1 MKPADSTHVLV
12 IDDDE
17 AVAALVGALAAPF
30 AAEVLHTYGE
40 PFACASRRA
49 IDHVTTRPG
58 LRGVLVRAD
67 LAAGG
72 ERLERAAFHGVSV
85 LREIRTALA
94 APPPAALYGCVAPH
108 PAVAGPGGDVPFL
121 DLLGNSEAV
130 SSWLQSVLA
139 RPEADDA
146 PTLLTGVAAAD
157 LRRLRACFETVRPA
171 LEHALRAESGAGA
184 PGVTALEDVFASRG
198 WWELAEACASV
209 LRPARPNAQMASA
222 LREAGLA
229 IQALGA
235 IRWALEG
242 AGADGDQRQ
251 STAKDGLTRIAA
263 CGVLLD
269 HFTDEPKQA

>member
-1 MKPADSTHVLV
+1 MKPTDSMHVLV

-17 AVAALVGALAAPF
+17 AVAAHVGTLVAPF
-30 AAEVLHTYGE
+30 GAEVLHTRGE
-40 PFACASRRA
+40 PFARASRRA
-49 IDHVTTRPG
+49 IDHIATRPG

-108 PAVAGPGGDVPFL
+108 PAVDAPGGEVPFL
-121 DLLGNSEAV
+121 DLLGDAEAV
-130 SSWLQSVLA
+130 SSWLRSVFA
-139 RPEADDA
+139 RPQVGGA
-146 PTLLTGVAAAD
+146 PTALSGEAAAD

-171 LEHALRAESGAGA
+171 LEYALRAESGADVPGA
-184 PGVTALEDVFASRG
+184 GALEDVFASRG
-198 WWELAEACASV
+198 WWELVEACASV
-209 LRPARPNAQMASA
+209 LRPARPKAQVPAT
-222 LREAGLA
+222 LREATLA
-229 IQALGA
+229 LQALGA

-251 STAKDGLTRIAA
+251 RTAKDGLTRIAA
-263 CGVLLD
+263 CGVLLKG
-269 HFTDEPKQA
+269 FTDESKQA